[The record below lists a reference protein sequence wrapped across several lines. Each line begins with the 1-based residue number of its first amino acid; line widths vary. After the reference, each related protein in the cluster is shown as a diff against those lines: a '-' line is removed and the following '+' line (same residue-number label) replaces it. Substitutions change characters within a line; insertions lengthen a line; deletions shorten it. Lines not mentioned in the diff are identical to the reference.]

1 MAKIKYLVTGM
12 NNQELGGLVGT
23 LVGGELTGEAELLCC
38 LGSPKAY
45 KVGASGQV
53 TELPFETLLSD
64 LVRKER
70 VKRGMANLKVL
81 PDKA

>member
-1 MAKIKYLVTGM
+1 MAKIKYLVMGI
-12 NNQELGGLVGT
+12 NNEVLGSLVGT
-23 LVGGELTGEAELLCC
+23 LIRGEASGDTDLVCC
-38 LGSPKAY
+38 QGFAQAY

>member
-1 MAKIKYLVTGM
+1 MSKIKYIVTGM

-23 LVGGELTGEAELLCC
+23 LVKGELSEEAEILCC
-38 LGSPKAY
+38 LGTPQAY
-45 KVGASGQV
+45 KVGAAGQV
-53 TELPFETLLSD
+53 TALPFETLLSD

-70 VKRGMANLKVL
+70 VRRGMANLKVL

>member
-1 MAKIKYLVTGM
+1 
-12 NNQELGGLVGT
+12 LG
-23 LVGGELTGEAELLCC
+23 
-38 LGSPKAY
+38 
-45 KVGASGQV
+45 GASGQV
-53 TELPFETLLSD
+53 TELPLETLLSD